1 MGIVDVQDVVKTM
14 ILLMNSEVKNE
25 QFILVG
31 ENLTY
36 KDLLTRLAP
45 MFDKKPPTKKLPKNI
60 MFFLSGMDWVSN
72 KLFNTKR
79 RIVKATVRSMFTIS
93 LYDMFKIK
101 NTLGF
106 QFTPTEETLKRV
118 VAEKK
123 KTSN

>member
-1 MGIVDVQDVVKTM
+1 
-14 ILLMNSEVKNE
+14 
-25 QFILVG
+25 
-31 ENLTY
+31 
-36 KDLLTRLAP
+36 
-45 MFDKKPPTKKLPKNI
+45 
-60 MFFLSGMDWVSN
+60 
-72 KLFNTKR
+72 
-79 RIVKATVRSMFTIS
+79 MFTIS